1 MTKYFFLCFFSLRK
15 KKRGKSSVFHVIL
28 VNLSYVIR
36 KS

>member
-1 MTKYFFLCFFSLRK
+1 MTKYFFLCFFALRNK
-15 KKRGKSSVFHVIL
+15 KMGKSSVFHVIL